1 MPTDRPLVVVITGVT
16 SGLGKALA
24 EEFKKSGATVIGCGR
39 REKNLADLREAIW
52 RTSQVLFVRC
62 HLEESVAAFA
72 NKLKATGTPIDVVI
86 ANAGNAKTG
95 VPWEQ
100 SPADFKSTIET
111 NLVGCFHITRYFLP
125 ILMEQAQ
132 TESELAPL
140 KRLINTSSGVG
151 HSTNPLVS
159 TYASSKWGVEALS
172 KCTAQALRNA
182 GFQDRVICVPFA
194 PGVVSSEMN
203 TFGWSHTT
211 SEWAPAAVRFL
222 LSIKAIA
229 SLSLPG
235 FLYEEVSGDVA
246 DTRWPSGCGRGRVA
260 RLSERGVTF
269 VRRASG
275 RTKDAIHPQLTF
287 IRFSF
292 TLTRTA
298 AILTSPD
305 SAAAAAGFSFA
316 APYATNDAP
325 AKTTR
330 LPSTLKR
337 LVGWPRAVAPMMDAK
352 TISKLPKD
360 GGRARAHAFDA
371 VHEAE
376 LRQSDGDNVGEQRQ
390 RRDKR

>member
-1 MPTDRPLVVVITGVT
+1 MYIRRALALASGASAAALLSNVLSRVRARCEELAYEATAAIPPTINLPMPNPSKAAPAMPTDRPLVVVITGVT

-39 REKNLADLREAIW
+39 REKNLADLREAFGAPH
-52 RTSQVLFVRC
+52 RFYSCDVTS
-62 HLEESVAAFA
+62 EESVAAFA

-140 KRLINTSSGVG
+140 KRLINISSGVG

-222 LSIKAIA
+222 LSIKTSQSGA

-235 FLYEEVSGDVA
+235 FYTKKYQATWQIPDGHPVA
-246 DTRWPSGCGRGRVA
+246 DVVEWPA
-260 RLSERGVTF
+260 
-269 VRRASG
+269 
-275 RTKDAIHPQLTF
+275 
-287 IRFSF
+287 
-292 TLTRTA
+292 
-298 AILTSPD
+298 
-305 SAAAAAGFSFA
+305 
-316 APYATNDAP
+316 
-325 AKTTR
+325 
-330 LPSTLKR
+330 
-337 LVGWPRAVAPMMDAK
+337 
-352 TISKLPKD
+352 
-360 GGRARAHAFDA
+360 
-371 VHEAE
+371 
-376 LRQSDGDNVGEQRQ
+376 
-390 RRDKR
+390 